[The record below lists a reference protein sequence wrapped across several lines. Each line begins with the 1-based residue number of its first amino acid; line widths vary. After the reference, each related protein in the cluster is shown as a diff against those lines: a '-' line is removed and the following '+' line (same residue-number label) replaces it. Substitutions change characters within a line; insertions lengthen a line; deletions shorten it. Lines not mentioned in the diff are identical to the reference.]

1 MAPPLRENL
10 PPVHEIC
17 SDGDDLVTYL
27 CKLPVNAKMCVHF
40 FLISKVARAA
50 LCSTYSSSFYTCA
63 VSMRVFP
70 WSLSE
75 KAGRSIHF
83 PRIGEGGVL
92 GIFHRPVVS
101 YTDVS
106 NCLLIQLTTRQL
118 NILPS
123 SVESR
128 ILTGGTIISENSIV
142 FPFSP
147 VLLDVGT
154 P

>member
-1 MAPPLRENL
+1 M
-10 PPVHEIC
+10 
-17 SDGDDLVTYL
+17 
-27 CKLPVNAKMCVHF
+27 
-40 FLISKVARAA
+40 
-50 LCSTYSSSFYTCA
+50 
-63 VSMRVFP
+63 
-70 WSLSE
+70 LS
-75 KAGRSIHF
+75 
-83 PRIGEGGVL
+83 
-92 GIFHRPVVS
+92 IFHRPVVS

-123 SVESR
+123 SVVSR